1 MTAISSNF
9 STIPGSRRNRSS
21 AVMRSNL
28 AEILKFGLAMVGL
41 LAVVICGSIQR
52 NQAVQAQTEDA
63 LQLRNMKREILE
75 LQKRYD
81 NGVEELERLKGGN
94 NILLRARR
102 LGLRPTDSTQQITC
116 GIVDGRVIMFQG
128 RNRVA
133 QF

>member
-28 AEILKFGLAMVGL
+28 AEILKFGLAMGGL

-75 LQKRYD
+75 LQKRSD
-81 NGVEELERLKGGN
+81 NGVEELERLKGGS